1 MMKYAREYEE
11 IAERMAEAVELEE
24 SWKDVEKVYG
34 AKAARQLKELTPADP
49 LLLHDLMVISHLND
63 GKTRKE
69 VQKLLDGYTKK
80 DWEYDMANFSHTIK
94 RAKEAYLNNFRRD
107 K

>member
-1 MMKYAREYEE
+1 MKYAREYKE
-11 IAERMAEAVELEE
+11 IAKRMAEAVELEE
-24 SWKDVEKVYG
+24 AWKDVEEVYG
-34 AKAARQLKELTPADP
+34 KKAAQQLKILTPADP
-49 LLLHDLMVISHLND
+49 LLLDDLMVISHLND

-69 VQKLLDGYTKK
+69 VQKLLDDYTKK

-94 RAKEAYLNNFRRD
+94 RAKEAYLNNFRRN

>member
-1 MMKYAREYEE
+1 MRYTRYNKQLA
-11 IAERMAEAVELEE
+11 IRMAEAAELEQT
-24 SWKDVEKVYG
+24 WNDVENIYG
-34 AKAARQLKELTPADP
+34 KKATHQLKELAPADP
-49 LLLHDLMVISHLND
+49 LLLHDLMVFSYLND

-94 RAKEAYLNNFRRD
+94 RAKEAYLNNYRR
-107 K
+107 KK

>member
-1 MMKYAREYEE
+1 MKYSRYNKQLA
-11 IAERMAEAVELEE
+11 IRMAEAAELEQA
-24 SWKDVEKVYG
+24 WKDVEEVYG
-34 AKAARQLKELTPADP
+34 KKAARQLKELTPADP
-49 LLLHDLMVISHLND
+49 LLLHDLMVFSHLND

-69 VQKLLDGYTKK
+69 VQKLLDEYTKK

-94 RAKEAYLNNFRRD
+94 RAKEAYLNNFRRN

>member
-1 MMKYAREYEE
+1 MKYAREYKA
-11 IAERMAEAVELEE
+11 IAKRMAEAAELEE
-24 SWKDVEKVYG
+24 TWKDVEEVYG
-34 AKAARQLKELTPADP
+34 KKAAQQLKKLAPADP

-69 VQKLLDGYTKK
+69 VQKLLDNYTKK
-80 DWEYDMANFSHTIK
+80 DWEYDMVNFSHTIK
-94 RAKEAYLNNFRRD
+94 TAKEVYLNNFRRN

>member
-1 MMKYAREYEE
+1 MKYAREYKE
-11 IAERMAEAVELEE
+11 IAKRMAEAVELEE
-24 SWKDVEKVYG
+24 AWKDVEKVYG
-34 AKAARQLKELTPADP
+34 TKAARQLKELTPADP

-94 RAKEAYLNNFRRD
+94 HAKETYLNNFRRN

>member
-1 MMKYAREYEE
+1 MKYSRYNKQLA
-11 IAERMAEAVELEE
+11 IRMAEAAELEQA
-24 SWKDVEKVYG
+24 WKDVEEVYG
-34 AKAARQLKELTPADP
+34 KKAARQLKELTPADP
-49 LLLHDLMVISHLND
+49 LLLHDLMVFSHLND

-94 RAKEAYLNNFRRD
+94 RAKEAYLNNFRRN

>member
-1 MMKYAREYEE
+1 MKYAREYKR
-11 IAERMAEAVELEE
+11 IARRMAEAAELEE
-24 SWKDVEKVYG
+24 AWKEVRIIYGEK
-34 AKAARQLKELTPADP
+34 ATKQLKELAPADP

-63 GKTRKE
+63 GKTKKE
-69 VQKLLDGYTKK
+69 VQKLLDNYTKK

-94 RAKEAYLNNFRRD
+94 RAKEAYLNNFRRN